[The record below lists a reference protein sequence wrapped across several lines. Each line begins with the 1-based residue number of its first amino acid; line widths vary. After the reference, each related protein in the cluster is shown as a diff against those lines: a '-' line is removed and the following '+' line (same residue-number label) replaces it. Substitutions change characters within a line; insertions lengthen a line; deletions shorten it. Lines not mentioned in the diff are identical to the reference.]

1 MNGNK
6 EILCLKVEI
15 APGHKELLK
24 VHEDDEPEVLA
35 QDFCKKFKLDP
46 KFEEGL
52 SNLIEFHID
61 NLLESQKKPISPGL
75 ISKES
80 QDDAPLTSD
89 ANKLDLYY
97 YLFESLADPET
108 NELSFE
114 TGQFLMLNKTM
125 QRILEPIW
133 EELKESGDSIGFSE
147 FTRAMDT
154 LVPTLNPRDR
164 VLLLNNHLE
173 GKIKGKMRKSELKKE
188 IDNLKNIK
196 EARAVR
202 GYSEPIS
209 KVISL
214 KNFHMFDN

>member
-15 APGHKELLK
+15 SPGHKELLK

-75 ISKES
+75 IPRES
-80 QDDAPLTSD
+80 QDEEPLTSD

-97 YLFESLADPET
+97 YLFETLADQET

-114 TGQFLMLNKTM
+114 TGQYLMLNKTM

-147 FTRAMDT
+147 FTRAMNT

-188 IDNLKNIK
+188 IDNLKYIK

-202 GYSEPIS
+202 DYSEPIT

-214 KNFHMFDN
+214 KNFHMIDN

>member
-15 APGHKELLK
+15 APGHKELIK

-35 QDFCKKFKLDP
+35 QDFCKKFKIEP

-52 SNLIEFHID
+52 SNLIEYHID
-61 NLLESQKKPISPGL
+61 SLLESQKQPLRQGL
-75 ISKES
+75 NLKEY
-80 QDDAPLTSD
+80 QDEAPLTSD
-89 ANKLDLYY
+89 PNKLDLYY
-97 YLFESLADPET
+97 YVFETISDPET

-114 TGQFLMLNKTM
+114 TGQFSELNQTML
-125 QRILEPIW
+125 RILEPIW
-133 EELKESGDSIGFSE
+133 DELKESGDSIGFSE

-154 LVPTLNPRDR
+154 LVASLNVSDR

-173 GKIKGKMRKSELKKE
+173 GSLKGKMRKSELKKE
-188 IDNLKNIK
+188 TDNLNNIK
-196 EARAVR
+196 VARAVR
-202 GYSEPIS
+202 SYSEPIS

-214 KNFHMFDN
+214 KHFHIADN